1 MKNKYSFYFQKNNE
15 LFGGT
20 ALSICYKADN
30 NEIVKYGLTNEN
42 ILILIKTPEIN
53 DLLYKKTFNY
63 ISELKNLIIS
73 KELLLR
79 IGLRWLLLF
88 QKDKYQILIYI

>member
-20 ALSICYKADN
+20 ILSICYKADDK
-30 NEIVKYGLTNEN
+30 EILKYGLTNEN

-53 DLLYKKTFNY
+53 DLLCKKMLITYLN
-63 ISELKNLIIS
+63 LKI
-73 KELLLR
+73 
-79 IGLRWLLLF
+79 
-88 QKDKYQILIYI
+88 

>member
-20 ALSICYKADN
+20 TLSICYKADN

-42 ILILIKTPEIN
+42 ISILIKTPEIN

-63 ISELKNLIIS
+63 TSELKNLIIS